1 MRESTRPVFVP
12 HLHPPCVKAVPVKFK
27 NGRVHNQDQL
37 GLLESIEE
45 WHNEAA
51 ALGIGPVVE
60 ISTAVKDVPKEV
72 IKRRRSRY
80 SWARHNYNMDLE
92 FLMGVSLSAVNLE
105 FTTPKGQVIS
115 VESAY
120 QGSKVFKYG
129 GPYHDL
135 YDVPPLTAKKDKR
148 LRSSG
153 RLIGF
158 NFFGE
163 NFSPE
168 PKTAFYN
175 WLYLSA
181 LTRNKWINKLD
192 NFEGFTDVYFS
203 PRAVNCQAR
212 ACAVAIS
219 LESMGLLFTKE
230 GYFRFID
237 DREKFY
243 HLMRGDE
250 RIQDGEDLS
259 VINQRG
265 F

>member
-1 MRESTRPVFVP
+1 MRESTRPVFVT
-12 HLHPPCVKAVPVKFK
+12 HWQPPYVKAVPVKFNNNRIPFWDK
-27 NGRVHNQDQL
+27 LRF
-37 GLLESIEE
+37 LERIDE
-45 WHNEAA
+45 WHKEAT
-51 ALGIGPVVE
+51 ALGIGPVIE
-60 ISTAVKDVPKEV
+60 ILTAVKDVPKEV
-72 IKRRRSRY
+72 IARKSRY
-80 SWARHNYNMDLE
+80 NYNIDLE
-92 FLMGVSLSAVNLE
+92 YSMGVSLSAVNLE

-181 LTRNKWINKLD
+181 LVRVKWIEKLD

-203 PRAVNCQAR
+203 PPAVNCQAR

-219 LESMGLLFTKE
+219 LLDMGLLFTKE
-230 GYFRFID
+230 GYFNFIAD
-237 DREKFY
+237 WKKCY

-250 RIQDGEDLS
+250 RIRSDERFIS
-259 VINQRG
+259 H
-265 F
+265 